1 MTEFLGRFGIDCEK
15 VQAGI
20 EEMIGM
26 KFEDIKKMFEDYMAG
41 HSDYYYYY
49 GDMDDFTGK
58 STLFNKNIDCRKYKF
73 LAPQY
78 CLEIQSAGNIGNDLL
93 ILRNDQEIDT
103 LQRAFEDYYR
113 CFDKND
119 EPNIAN
125 DIFEI
130 RHSNGDDGVNL
141 HISIVDEETRTELL
155 FGLNADQDSI
165 FLDSSYGSLA
175 GQSGDG
181 HYCLADGEGASSI
194 KFQNGVIIESECIKP
209 S

>member
-1 MTEFLGRFGIDCEK
+1 M
-15 VQAGI
+15 
-20 EEMIGM
+20 
-26 KFEDIKKMFEDYMAG
+26 
-41 HSDYYYYY
+41 
-49 GDMDDFTGK
+49 
-58 STLFNKNIDCRKYKF
+58 
-73 LAPQY
+73 
-78 CLEIQSAGNIGNDLL
+78 L
-93 ILRNDQEIDT
+93 ILRNGQKIDT
-103 LQRAFEDYYR
+103 LQQAFEDYSR

>member
-1 MTEFLGRFGIDCEK
+1 M
-15 VQAGI
+15 
-20 EEMIGM
+20 
-26 KFEDIKKMFEDYMAG
+26 
-41 HSDYYYYY
+41 
-49 GDMDDFTGK
+49 
-58 STLFNKNIDCRKYKF
+58 
-73 LAPQY
+73 
-78 CLEIQSAGNIGNDLL
+78 L
-93 ILRNDQEIDT
+93 ILRNGQKIDT
-103 LQRAFEDYYR
+103 LQQAFEDYSR

-130 RHSNGDDGVNL
+130 RATGSDGASL

-165 FLDSSYGSLA
+165 TMDSSYVWEDVADQPGA
-175 GQSGDG
+175 DG
-181 HYCLADGEGASSI
+181 NYCLVDKEAASSI